1 MWAFFSSLLRDTGAA
16 VAMFQPVETALVNL
30 FLAALFLL
38 LFWKPRL
45 IVISRRQKVVVPR
58 RYWLVWVYLGVGV
71 MFLVRALLEPFR
83 PGGMDGFVTLFASMI
98 YGYYL
103 IFAAL
108 RTEVLCE
115 VFAWRDTPE
124 RRRATFFACLAGAAV
139 ALGYGVLRAGGAGGG

>member
-1 MWAFFSSLLRDTGAA
+1 MGA
-16 VAMFQPVETALVNL
+16 
-30 FLAALFLL
+30 
-38 LFWKPRL
+38 
-45 IVISRRQKVVVPR
+45 
-58 RYWLVWVYLGVGV
+58 GV

-108 RTEVLCE
+108 RAEVLFE

-124 RRRATFFACLAGAAV
+124 RRRATFFAALAGAAV
-139 ALGYGVLRAGGAGGG
+139 ALGYGVLRVGGAGGP